1 MRALD
6 LANGSNKL
14 RTYSVDFLGP
24 VERYDAP
31 HESGA
36 ERFAAL
42 FSTVTVVLHDRI
54 GEQDM
59 AEMIASSALA
69 R

>member
-42 FSTVTVVLHDRI
+42 FSTVKVVLHDRI
-54 GEQDM
+54 GE
-59 AEMIASSALA
+59 
-69 R
+69 

>member
-14 RTYSVDFLGP
+14 RTYSVNFFRP
-24 VERYDAP
+24 VEGYDAP

-36 ERFAAL
+36 ERFA
-42 FSTVTVVLHDRI
+42 VLLLNGHGRI
-54 GEQDM
+54 
-59 AEMIASSALA
+59 A
-69 R
+69 